1 MPSTTIPDSFKD
13 LLTAPVASFTTLGK
27 DGGPQA
33 TLVWFVYD
41 EADGKFKVSSSAER
55 LKTKNALARPQVS
68 LLVLDPDSPMRFLD
82 VRGSISAEVDEDY
95 AWAEAQITP
104 KYDADVR
111 SFDAPGT
118 TRYVLTIEPTNIYAM
133 DQRG

>member
-1 MPSTTIPDSFKD
+1 MTTTIPESHTD
-13 LLTAPVASFTTLGK
+13 LLTAPVASLATLGR

-41 EADGKFKVSSSAER
+41 ESDGKFKVSSSTER
-55 LKTKNALARPQVS
+55 LKTKNMLKRPQVS
-68 LLVLDPDSPMRFLD
+68 LLILDPHSPMRFLD
-82 VRGSISAEVDEDY
+82 VRGTVSTEVDEDY
-95 AWAEAQITP
+95 AWATANVGP

-118 TRYVLTIEPTNIYAM
+118 TRLVVTIEPTNIYAV

>member
-1 MPSTTIPDSFKD
+1 MPTTIPDSHQD
-13 LLTAPVASFTTLGK
+13 LLTAPVASLTTLGA

-41 EADGKFKVSSSAER
+41 TSDGKFKVSSSTER
-55 LKTKNALARPQVS
+55 LKTKNLLKRPQVS
-68 LLVLDPDSPMRFLD
+68 LLILDPDSPMRFLD
-82 VRGSISAEVDEDY
+82 VRGTTTTQVDEDY
-95 AWAEAQITP
+95 AWATAHVNP
-104 KYDADVR
+104 KYDADVS

-118 TRYVLTIEPTNIYAM
+118 TRLVVSIEPVNIYAV

>member
-1 MPSTTIPDSFKD
+1 MSTSIPQSHAD
-13 LLTAPVASFTTLGK
+13 LLTAPVASLATLGR
-27 DGGPQA
+27 DGGPQS

-41 EADGKFKVSSSAER
+41 ESDGTFKVSSSADR
-55 LKTKNALARPQVS
+55 LKTKNMLKRPQVS
-68 LLVLDPDSPMRFLD
+68 LLILDPNSPMRFLD
-82 VRGSISAEVDEDY
+82 VRGTVTAEVDEDY
-95 AWAEAQITP
+95 VWAEAQITP

-118 TRYVLTIEPTNIYAM
+118 TRFVFSIEPTNIYAV